1 MPNVFGLIAEDICD
15 GVVHVAFG
23 PRAREYD
30 DAKLHITYRPRV
42 TRSRLRD
49 YARWT
54 TQLENYR
61 FFSVDLR
68 LLRTLAAICFFRVTL
83 GGSNALRRRAS
94 EMMPS
99 C

>member
-1 MPNVFGLIAEDICD
+1 M
-15 GVVHVAFG
+15 
-23 PRAREYD
+23 
-30 DAKLHITYRPRV
+30 
-42 TRSRLRD
+42 LRD

-54 TQLENYR
+54 AQLENKLENYR

-83 GGSNALRRRAS
+83 GGSKALRRRAS

>member
-1 MPNVFGLIAEDICD
+1 M
-15 GVVHVAFG
+15 
-23 PRAREYD
+23 
-30 DAKLHITYRPRV
+30 
-42 TRSRLRD
+42 LRD

-54 TQLENYR
+54 AQLENYR

-83 GGSNALRRRAS
+83 GGSKALRRRAS
-94 EMMPS
+94 EIMPS